1 FDPARGRVR
10 PRCVFRSTSWITMD
24 MSASRTDVA
33 SSVEVSDL
41 FSLETMSFDVMAAT
55 DLIDNCTTCAESED
69 LCGVLDEI
77 LFTLEDVDAEA
88 QITPE
93 RLRLVNL
100 VQWAALKCSR
110 RSIRLQNAEFK
121 NETPARIA
129 AERRSVE
136 EAGEIG
142 AKASSHTRLP
152 RHIEDSSSM
161 EEGESSAEE
170 SSVEIASAK
179 PAKPVIAQSSPA
191 AKAAESASAPG
202 TSKKDDG
209 FTTVGRNGK
218 RIAPIVIDAQS
229 NATELLTQ
237 IGNLCSNS
245 SLQGRFE
252 NGKLRVFPTSAEEH
266 RIIQKVSVEPLNK
279 STLPPQC
286 YRCQEFFHHSRFCT
300 RAPKCLKC
308 SGGHLTS
315 ECTKSAKAPAK
326 CANCS
331 GPHPANFSGCPKNPI
346 NTKTT
351 KTKAAKNVWKERAA
365 ARKQNTNISKPSFAE
380 VVKGSSNN
388 ALDAK
393 EVMTKM
399 AQMMS
404 QWGEMLSLLQ
414 SKL

>member
-1 FDPARGRVR
+1 
-10 PRCVFRSTSWITMD
+10 
-24 MSASRTDVA
+24 
-33 SSVEVSDL
+33 
-41 FSLETMSFDVMAAT
+41 
-55 DLIDNCTTCAESED
+55 
-69 LCGVLDEI
+69 
-77 LFTLEDVDAEA
+77 
-88 QITPE
+88 
-93 RLRLVNL
+93 
-100 VQWAALKCSR
+100 
-110 RSIRLQNAEFK
+110 
-121 NETPARIA
+121 
-129 AERRSVE
+129 
-136 EAGEIG
+136 
-142 AKASSHTRLP
+142 
-152 RHIEDSSSM
+152 M

-179 PAKPVIAQSSPA
+179 SATPVIAQSSPA

-202 TSKKDDG
+202 PSKKDDG

-252 NGKLRVFPTSAEEH
+252 NGSSESSQLLPKSTELYKSLSRQKMRSHTFEMAHNKQLKVVLRGLPTDYNQDTL
-266 RIIQKVSVEPLNK
+266 IVSVEPLNK

-331 GPHPANFSGCPKNPI
+331 GPHLQTSRVAPKPNQHQ
-346 NTKTT
+346 NN

-365 ARKQNTNISKPSFAE
+365 ARKQNTNTLETFLAE